1 MKKMILSKINN
12 SIVYEGG
19 GAIQDYQRPMS
30 ELSGT
35 ISCHI
40 PRYYGVNILMN
51 NISNTFSQVQIT
63 RIELA
68 LFAWPIHA
76 AFYAN

>member
-1 MKKMILSKINN
+1 MR
-12 SIVYEGG
+12 G

-51 NISNTFSQVQIT
+51 NISNTFYQVHIT
-63 RIELA
+63 QIELA
-68 LFAWPIHA
+68 LFA
-76 AFYAN
+76 

>member
-1 MKKMILSKINN
+1 MR
-12 SIVYEGG
+12 G

-40 PRYYGVNILMN
+40 LRYYGVNVLMN
-51 NISNTFSQVQIT
+51 NISNTLSQVQIT

-68 LFAWPIHA
+68 LIAWPIHA